1 MGVIFG
7 SAALNEKF
15 CRNLSQFIFQEYF
28 CLEIFSRNFA
38 SEKVSRN
45 FNLKLLIIKRDKL
58 IHIFI
63 HITYTYIN
71 I

>member
-1 MGVIFG
+1 MGKLFSRKIPG
-7 SAALNEKF
+7 RK
-15 CRNLSQFIFQEYF
+15 IFQKF
-28 CLEIFSRNFA
+28 SRNIFQKFSRNFA

-63 HITYTYIN
+63 HITYTYN
-71 I
+71 NK